1 MDLEGTTFL
10 FTCFFLLLPPS
21 PSPLLLFFLLFFFF
35 FLCGVRGEGE
45 WNIMNS
51 GGGIFQAAFD
61 GSLEVLRRLLT
72 ANPEAISSVDEVIT
86 SQHCCCC
93 CCSCYYY

>member
-1 MDLEGTTFL
+1 
-10 FTCFFLLLPPS
+10 
-21 PSPLLLFFLLFFFF
+21 
-35 FLCGVRGEGE
+35 
-45 WNIMNS
+45 MNS

-86 SQHCCCC
+86 SHHCCCS